1 MALAEVKNP
10 ALAAQHASPTGTETV
25 LLVEDEAAVRNLV
38 GRVLSDLGYQ
48 VLSAANGLEALQQV
62 QEHLGELH
70 LLLTDVVLPRGMQ
83 GTDLARELTTMR
95 PGLPVLFMSGY
106 ARDAMISAGRLDD
119 EMTLV
124 QKPFSPDAIAR
135 AVRNILDGVS
145 AA

>member
-1 MALAEVKNP
+1 
-10 ALAAQHASPTGTETV
+10 
-25 LLVEDEAAVRNLV
+25 
-38 GRVLSDLGYQ
+38 
-48 VLSAANGLEALQQV
+48 
-62 QEHLGELH
+62 
-70 LLLTDVVLPRGMQ
+70 
-83 GTDLARELTTMR
+83 
-95 PGLPVLFMSGY
+95 MSGY

>member
-1 MALAEVKNP
+1 
-10 ALAAQHASPTGTETV
+10 
-25 LLVEDEAAVRNLV
+25 
-38 GRVLSDLGYQ
+38 VLSDLGYQ